1 MTKRTRRPLGL
12 IDIVIGCLL
21 LAGFGVLCYPFASDA
36 YVSYQNQQV
45 IDRYRQQEA
54 RKNQMVLR
62 REYNDYQQKNKQLAA
77 SQQVPGVASFNH
89 AVNDQGTAKTEAK
102 RNQQILTRQ
111 TVAQLT
117 IPKIGL
123 SLPVFNHTSDWL
135 LQFGACLLDGTSYP
149 TGGKNTH
156 AVISAHRGVPNAE
169 LFTRVPALKKGDKF
183 FISIG
188 NHKLAYQVFKRQ
200 VIEPSDTRQLRIV
213 PGQDLVTLM
222 TCTPYMINSHRLLI
236 TGRRIPYVKA
246 DDEASS
252 WAVWWNKLKL
262 IVALLGAV
270 IILGVIGFVM
280 RSLMLGR
287 KHYLLE
293 VPAEATQAMVKRG
306 RHIHSFK
313 SDQTG
318 VTDISLPGNHYRV
331 VIVTP
336 LGQTKYKAY
345 VKKVRDKS
353 FQLKEDH

>member
-1 MTKRTRRPLGL
+1 M
-12 IDIVIGCLL
+12 
-21 LAGFGVLCYPFASDA
+21 
-36 YVSYQNQQV
+36 
-45 IDRYRQQEA
+45 
-54 RKNQMVLR
+54 
-62 REYNDYQQKNKQLAA
+62 
-77 SQQVPGVASFNH
+77 
-89 AVNDQGTAKTEAK
+89 
-102 RNQQILTRQ
+102 
-111 TVAQLT
+111 
-117 IPKIGL
+117 
-123 SLPVFNHTSDWL
+123 
-135 LQFGACLLDGTSYP
+135 
-149 TGGKNTH
+149 
-156 AVISAHRGVPNAE
+156 
-169 LFTRVPALKKGDKF
+169 
-183 FISIG
+183 
-188 NHKLAYQVFKRQ
+188 AYQVFKRQ

-293 VPAEATQAMVKRG
+293 VPAEATQVVVKRG

-331 VIVTP
+331 AIVTP
-336 LGQTKYKAY
+336 LGRTKYKAY
-345 VKKVRDKS
+345 VKKIRDKK
-353 FQLKEDH
+353 FTLKRS